1 MRNMCP
7 TIKSWLVFSDIVVL
21 LPFRITVGIKLCN
34 TYWKILPYEIE
45 KKKMVPVSPFFLY
58 IFTQVCVRL

>member
-21 LPFRITVGIKLCN
+21 LPFRITVGNSVIGNYVIHIGK
-34 TYWKILPYEIE
+34 YYH
-45 KKKMVPVSPFFLY
+45 M
-58 IFTQVCVRL
+58 R